1 MCFFIYFII
10 IYIAPDKDWRQLGI
24 YPPLFGLIGYFEI
37 LNWVF
42 QFFVLGIYLKANKQ
56 WNWGLFLL
64 TFLFTFS
71 FIFRKH
77 KCNISLSEIAI
88 SNLFRKSNV
97 SINSSL
103 ILRTTK
109 AVLELVTIWYY
120 SIALRRFRP
129 RYAIVIVKWDECRN
143 RVNIGY

>member
-1 MCFFIYFII
+1 ME
-10 IYIAPDKDWRQLGI
+10 A
-24 YPPLFGLIGYFEI
+24 IGYLPTSFWLNWVFQI

-64 TFLFTFS
+64 TFLFTFG

-77 KCNISLSEIAI
+77 TCNISISEIAI
-88 SNLFRKSNV
+88 SNLFWKSNV

-103 ILRTTK
+103 ILRTTN
-109 AVLELVTIWYY
+109 AVLEFVTIYY

-129 RYAIVIVKWDECRN
+129 RYAIVIVKRDECRN
-143 RVNIGY
+143 RVIIGYS